1 MSVVYASSL
10 ADLAKVSDALGVP
23 FEALAKKVGIDAGLL
38 DLPDATLSTEKYLRL
53 HEEILQQTG
62 NSDFGLL
69 IGRLN
74 YLESFHLYM
83 SLASA
88 SNTFRDW
95 LNLIPGM
102 QPSVG
107 DIMKS
112 SIRRKGDY
120 FILEIHIEGLSNP
133 KHRLIADGFLTSSM
147 MLMDGFCVL
156 PVRPV
161 RVDFTYPQPSDTKA
175 LQETFRAPLHFDQP
189 TSGLHYHK
197 SVLDLPQLHV
207 STSVYDN
214 VKEELEEFLSFT
226 SWAGD
231 SFTTNLYTIIRRQL
245 STGNCTVKSV
255 ATALNMSSRTLQLR
269 LKERDTQFRYFVQQV
284 RSTLAARY
292 LQDRSFSVINI
303 ALLLGYGDPTSF
315 STAFKSWQGCSP
327 SEYRKQY
334 SL

>member
-1 MSVVYASSL
+1 MSFVYAGSL
-10 ADLAKVSDALGVP
+10 MALAKVADAL
-23 FEALAKKVGIDAGLL
+23 ELALEPVAEKVGIDIDVLNT
-38 DLPDATLSTEKYLRL
+38 PDTTIPAEKYLHL

-62 NSDFGLL
+62 NTELGLL
-69 IGRLN
+69 IGRIN

-95 LNLIPGM
+95 INLIPGM
-102 QPSVG
+102 TPAMG
-107 DIMKS
+107 DFIQS
-112 SIRRKGDY
+112 SIKRKGEH
-120 FILEIHIEGLSNP
+120 FILQMDFEGLAKS
-133 KHRLIADGFLTSSM
+133 KHCLLTDSFLTSSV

-175 LQETFRAPLHFDQP
+175 LQDVFRAPLHFDQP

-226 SWAGD
+226 SWARD
-231 SFTTNLYTIIRRQL
+231 SFTTNLYTVIRRQL
-245 STGNCTVKSV
+245 PTGNCTVKSV

-284 RSTLAARY
+284 RSSLAVKY
-292 LQDRSFSVINI
+292 LQDQNFSIINI

-315 STAFKSWQGCSP
+315 SAAFKTWHGCSP
-327 SEYRKQY
+327 REYRNK
-334 SL
+334 

>member
-10 ADLAKVSDALGVP
+10 EPLAKVSDALGVP
-23 FEALAKKVGIDAGLL
+23 FEALAHKVGIDIGLL
-38 DLPDATLSTEKYLRL
+38 NTPDATLPAEKYIRL

-62 NSDFGLL
+62 NAEMGLL
-69 IGRLN
+69 IGRVS
-74 YLESFHLYM
+74 YLESFHIYM

-95 LNLIPGM
+95 INLIPGM
-102 QPSVG
+102 SPAWG
-107 DIMKS
+107 DLMKT

-120 FILEIHIEGLSNP
+120 FILEMRFEGLSNS
-133 KHRLIADGFLTSSM
+133 KRCLITDSFLASSM
-147 MLMDGFCVL
+147 MVMDGFCVL

-161 RVDFTYPQPSDTKA
+161 RVDFTYAQPSDTTA
-175 LQETFRAPLHFDQP
+175 LQEAFRAPLHFDQP
-189 TSGLHYHK
+189 TSGVHYHK

-245 STGNCTVKSV
+245 PTGKCTVKSV
-255 ATALNMSSRTLQLR
+255 AAALNMSSRTLQLR

-284 RSTLAARY
+284 RSTLAVRY
-292 LQDRSFSVINI
+292 LQDKNFSIINI

-315 STAFKSWQGCSP
+315 SAAFKSWHGCSP
-327 SEYRKQY
+327 REYRNR
-334 SL
+334 